1 MDPQIIVTV
10 HAPFEIPKLHKIG
23 LEYAVLQAGVSFG
36 VFNGMEG
43 QIIQRKSTI
52 PSYRGEP

>member
-23 LEYAVLQAGVSFG
+23 LEYAVLQAGVFWG
-36 VFNGMEG
+36 VFDGMKG
-43 QIIQRKSTI
+43 QIIQGGNQQ
-52 PSYRGEP
+52 Y

>member
-23 LEYAVLQAGVSFG
+23 LEYAVLQAGVFLG
-36 VFNGMEG
+36 VFNGMKG
-43 QIIQRKSTI
+43 QIIQGGNQQ
-52 PSYRGEP
+52 Y